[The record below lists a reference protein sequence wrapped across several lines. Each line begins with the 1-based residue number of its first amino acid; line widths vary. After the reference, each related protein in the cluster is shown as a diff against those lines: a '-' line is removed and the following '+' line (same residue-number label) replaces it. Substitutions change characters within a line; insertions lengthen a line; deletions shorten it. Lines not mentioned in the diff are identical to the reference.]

1 MSWMLLR
8 YFGNRLSPKMLK
20 SIIISERNLKG
31 PVSGIPEKAD
41 SINFGLT
48 NYERFEKF
56 KPLLP
61 QMPLSDA

>member
-1 MSWMLLR
+1 MLR
-8 YFGNRLSPKMLK
+8 
-20 SIIISERNLKG
+20 SIIISERNLVG
-31 PVSGIPEKAD
+31 PVSGIHEKAD

-56 KPLLP
+56 KPLPP